1 MNQVGRNSDEVD
13 SSQGGNGYLVS
24 TDHGGIQDLS
34 ITSSLT
40 FKTNEKSK
48 YSYATC
54 CFFKIIMKLSLVYK
68 KFSILMKFAYQIFL
82 V

>member
-13 SSQGGNGYLVS
+13 SSQGGNDYLVS
-24 TDHGGIQDLS
+24 TDHGGMQDLS

-48 YSYATC
+48 YSYAIC
-54 CFFKIIMKLSLVYK
+54 CFFKIIKLSLVYK
-68 KFSILMKFAYQIFL
+68 KFSILLKSAYQIFL